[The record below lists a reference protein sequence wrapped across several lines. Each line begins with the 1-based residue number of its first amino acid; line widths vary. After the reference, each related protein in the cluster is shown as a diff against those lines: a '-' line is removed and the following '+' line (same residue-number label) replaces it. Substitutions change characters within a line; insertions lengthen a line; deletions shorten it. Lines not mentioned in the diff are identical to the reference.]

1 MSALRAPV
9 YTAPVT
15 SNELPL
21 FPLRSV
27 LFPDG
32 ELRLRVFEA
41 RYLDMVRQC
50 GRHGSG
56 FGICLILDGDEVGA
70 PALPAAFGT
79 LASIVDFHADADGL
93 LGLVVRGGR
102 RFHVRRTRVRDN
114 GLILADVDWFADP
127 PSQRLRPEHGLLGV
141 LLKDIAQHFGGAL
154 AQAEQRLFDDAAWV
168 GFRLAE
174 LLPFSNP
181 DRQKL
186 LQCED
191 PNARLDR
198 IVQWLPQLQQQ

>member
-1 MSALRAPV
+1 M
-9 YTAPVT
+9 TT
-15 SNELPL
+15 ELPL

-41 RYLDMVRQC
+41 RYLDMIRQC
-50 GRHGSG
+50 GRSGSG
-56 FGICLILDGDEVGA
+56 FGICLILDGEESGK
-70 PALPAAFGT
+70 PAVPAAFGT
-79 LASIVDFHADADGL
+79 QADIVDFHADADGL

-114 GLILADVDWFADP
+114 GLIVADVEWHDEP
-127 PSQRLRPEHGLLGV
+127 PAQRLRPEHGLLGI
-141 LLKDIAQHFGGAL
+141 LLQQLVQHFGGVYTRA
-154 AQAEQRLFDDAAWV
+154 AQWLYDDAAWV

-174 LLPFSNP
+174 LLPFSNAE
-181 DRQKL
+181 RQEL

-191 PNARLDR
+191 VNARLDR
-198 IVQWLPQLQQQ
+198 IVLRLPQLQDDDAQPGDAPDS